1 MGKNGITG
9 VDMSSFTHIDK
20 KKKDNLIFDIGPT
33 QGLNDI
39 ILTVEGQYSI
49 NFSGS
54 YKEFCLSLHYNGS
67 KSLFVNATKLYQLKA
82 KDSEI
87 KIYPLCLGNISGDF
101 SANNT
106 TKNRIKWVCAQFFG

>member
-1 MGKNGITG
+1 MVLDSICVQNFHYLMVMWVKKGITG

-54 YKEFCLSLHYNGS
+54 YKEFCLSCIIMG
-67 KSLFVNATKLYQLKA
+67 ATVYLLMLQNY
-82 KDSEI
+82 I
-87 KIYPLCLGNISGDF
+87 N
-101 SANNT
+101 
-106 TKNRIKWVCAQFFG
+106 